1 MHDIRRWR
9 TAAFAIMLTAIAAT
23 RAAAADEQQVPLDKF
38 AAATKAMMSAQCGGY
53 QRDEAVAASAPAA
66 STPEDR
72 ARRIMA
78 RETMNLV
85 CDCAPRAI
93 DAYVADHGGSTLV
106 TPADAA
112 LALQGTTTACT
123 ARSVRATTQGLC
135 AAGLDPFAKRGSAP
149 ISAERQRARCTCMQA
164 GTARLTDQQVT
175 DATMAA
181 YRDYTAK
188 AKARSQGASDPAPSP
203 NALHDVEQVCRA
215 EDAAR

>member
-1 MHDIRRWR
+1 MHYIRRWR
-9 TAAFAIMLTAIAAT
+9 TAAVAVILTAIAAT
-23 RAAAADEQQVPLDKF
+23 RPAAADEEKVPLDKVAT
-38 AAATKAMMSAQCGGY
+38 AAKAMMSAQCGGY
-53 QRDEAVAASAPAA
+53 QQDEAVAASAPAA

-78 RETMNLV
+78 RETMHLV
-85 CDCAPRAI
+85 CDCAPQAI
-93 DAYVADHGGSTLV
+93 DAYVAGHGGSTLV

-112 LALQGTTTACT
+112 LALQGATTTCT

-135 AAGLDPFAKRGSAP
+135 ATGLDPFAKRGSAP
-149 ISAERQRARCTCMQA
+149 ISPERQNARCTCMQA
-164 GTARLTDQQVT
+164 GTARLTDQQIT

-181 YRDYTAK
+181 YRDYAAK
-188 AKARSQGASDPAPSP
+188 VKARSQGAPDPAPSP